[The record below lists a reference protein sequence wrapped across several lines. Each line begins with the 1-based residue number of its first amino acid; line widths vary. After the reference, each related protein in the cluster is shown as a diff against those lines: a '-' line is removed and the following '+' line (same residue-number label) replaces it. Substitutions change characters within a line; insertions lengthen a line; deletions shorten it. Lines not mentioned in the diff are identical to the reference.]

1 MVWSYLRELAQ
12 QFQACLDKKGHKII
26 KRLLFLIPFTIGI
39 SQSYSLG
46 EAIEIALENKE
57 ALKTSALDLRSSRQG
72 VKGSYSRILPS
83 LRFSGNMSESRFPVQ
98 TGGYNETTGEITLD
112 KISSLTSSSSSIS
125 LSQNI
130 YDGGV
135 WWNTIRQAKN
145 SFRIAE
151 QFDRQVITNIIRNVH
166 SAYFN
171 YLKASQLL
179 DVARSNLMSSQQQL
193 ALAEQKYELGSA
205 KKTDLLKAEVRFGQ
219 ARIDVINNDAML
231 QNAYRTLKNAMGL
244 IGTDR
249 DFSVEEV
256 EIPLE
261 IIPEIDTGFELIQ
274 KFNPSVKAKQ
284 YQITSAELSAKIAKG
299 SRLPTISANA
309 SYSGSAENLGDAIT
323 NSFNDQKRVNTGL
336 SISVP
341 IFSGNSIS
349 TRIQQ
354 AKIAVDKQE
363 SEYLT
368 QLQDLSVQLQSMVD
382 QLNNYQEIIP
392 INETVLI
399 SAEEDLKLAQ
409 VRYTQGSTIILEVLD
424 AQVSVVRA
432 RSSLIRSKY
441 DAYIEQ
447 ANLKALLGTLDTN
460 K

>member
-1 MVWSYLRELAQ
+1 M
-12 QFQACLDKKGHKII
+12 
-26 KRLLFLIPFTIGI
+26 
-39 SQSYSLG
+39 
-46 EAIEIALENKE
+46 
-57 ALKTSALDLRSSRQG
+57 
-72 VKGSYSRILPS
+72 
-83 LRFSGNMSESRFPVQ
+83 
-98 TGGYNETTGEITLD
+98 
-112 KISSLTSSSSSIS
+112 
-125 LSQNI
+125 
-130 YDGGV
+130 
-135 WWNTIRQAKN
+135 
-145 SFRIAE
+145 
-151 QFDRQVITNIIRNVH
+151 
-166 SAYFN
+166 
-171 YLKASQLL
+171 
-179 DVARSNLMSSQQQL
+179 
-193 ALAEQKYELGSA
+193 
-205 KKTDLLKAEVRFGQ
+205 
-219 ARIDVINNDAML
+219 
-231 QNAYRTLKNAMGL
+231 
-244 IGTDR
+244 
-249 DFSVEEV
+249 
-256 EIPLE
+256 
-261 IIPEIDTGFELIQ
+261 
-274 KFNPSVKAKQ
+274 
-284 YQITSAELSAKIAKG
+284 
-299 SRLPTISANA
+299 
-309 SYSGSAENLGDAIT
+309 
-323 NSFNDQKRVNTGL
+323 NTGV

-363 SEYLT
+363 SEYLI

>member
-98 TGGYNETTGEITLD
+98 TGGYNESTGEITLD

>member
-1 MVWSYLRELAQ
+1 LVWSYLRELAQ

-39 SQSYSLG
+39 SQSYSLE

-98 TGGYNETTGEITLD
+98 TGGYNESTGEITLD